1 MTIGGKHKHNYN
13 ANPAPG
19 QYEPEGA
26 LSHTKP
32 RSKAAL
38 IKEETGYQVP
48 RENPPD
54 PGQYDGH
61 IKPFGESPQRMTIGG
76 KYKQTYDANPAPGQY
91 DHDSHVAHTKA
102 RSQAALIKEETGYQV
117 PRELGPEPG

>member
-1 MTIGGKHKHNYN
+1 MRIARSQAALIREETGYQVPREVEPSPGQYDGHLTEFGKSDKKMTIGGKYKHTYD

-26 LSHTKP
+26 VGVTKP

-38 IKEETGYQVP
+38 IREETGYKVE
-48 RENPPD
+48 RGNEPD

-61 IKPFGESPQRMTIGG
+61 LK
-76 KYKQTYDANPAPGQY
+76 
-91 DHDSHVAHTKA
+91 
-102 RSQAALIKEETGYQV
+102 
-117 PRELGPEPG
+117 